1 MVRLEGIVDRMSADG
16 KGDGKAESRRI
27 LDRLAREPD
36 IGSSHAVHPAHRT
49 DGAEADDW
57 AEYWG
62 KRIGRMLS
70 MMFIIG
76 MLLWLL
82 LFLVRG
88 G

>member
-1 MVRLEGIVDRMSADG
+1 MT
-16 KGDGKAESRRI
+16 GDGNGQAESRRI
-27 LDRLAREPD
+27 LDRVAREPD
-36 IGSSHAVHPAHRT
+36 IGSSHSVYASRRP
-49 DGAEADDW
+49 DGVEADDW

-70 MMFIIG
+70 MVFIIG